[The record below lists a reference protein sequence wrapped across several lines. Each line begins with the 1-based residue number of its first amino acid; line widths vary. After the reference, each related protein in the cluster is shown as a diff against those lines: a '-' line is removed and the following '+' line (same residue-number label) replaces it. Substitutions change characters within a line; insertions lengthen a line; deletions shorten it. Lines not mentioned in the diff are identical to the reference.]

1 MSKELDPQA
10 ATLIQKAIEAGN
22 PEIHELEPLEARRF
36 FAETSKAVAVEKRDV
51 GRVSEHD
58 VPGPNGNIVVR
69 AYWPS
74 DDVGPFPVLVYFHGG
89 GWVIGDLET
98 HDPVCRWL
106 SVRAQCVVVAVDY
119 RMGPEDKFP
128 AAVEDC
134 LAATEWVATPG
145 CLINVDPTRIAVGGD
160 SAGGNLAAVV
170 AQKCINNPQIELCY
184 QLLIYPATDLTRAEA
199 SQTELSEGYRL
210 TGVLMDWFI
219 DHYLN
224 NDGERTN
231 PDASPLFAKEVF
243 GLPPTLI
250 ITAGFDPLRDEGLR
264 YSEKLTAADVEV
276 KYLCYEGMI
285 HGFMSMGGWLDK
297 GKEALDLS
305 GDCLADAFSK
315 VEVLGKNKS

>member
-36 FAETSKAVAVEKRDV
+36 FAETSKAVAVKKRDV

-58 VPGPNGNIVVR
+58 IPGPNGNIVVR

-106 SVRAQCVVVAVDY
+106 SVRAQCVVVSVDY
-119 RMGPEDKFP
+119 RMGPENKFP

-134 LAATEWVATPG
+134 LAATEWAATPG

-184 QLLIYPATDLTRAEA
+184 QLLIYPAVDFTADMMAPRSNSVGFGLSDEAIAWMRDCYFNDAFDATDPR
-199 SQTELSEGYRL
+199 
-210 TGVLMDWFI
+210 
-219 DHYLN
+219 
-224 NDGERTN
+224 
-231 PDASPLFAKEVF
+231 ASPAIAKDLS
-243 GLPPTLI
+243 GLPPALI
-250 ITAGFDPLRDEGLR
+250 QTAEFDPLHDEGKAYAEALR
-264 YSEKLTAADVEV
+264 AAGNTAIHIN
-276 KYLCYEGMI
+276 YPGMI
-285 HGFMSMGGWLDK
+285 HGFMRMG
-297 GKEALDLS
+297 ALVD
-305 GDCLADAFSK
+305 DADVAINDAAKALRAIFS
-315 VEVLGKNKS
+315 